1 METGSRPA
9 GGKGGLTEIVLNLG
23 PVPPRHAQLMKSL
36 AKILLLTIL
45 LFSGYTGF
53 CLTIYEI
60 SYEFKNLVD
69 YPRYTALLVRYGDGT
84 GFMRVRYSNKANTET
99 YLVDMQFNEVE
110 GRSKIDGMPHLT
122 LQFKGEDPKYIINGK
137 TVKQEAY
144 NPDVLWF
151 KKESTDKNFKPWGV
165 TSLNTDGT
173 FEYGKILHVKVINKE
188 DLSRDFVGRYFLST
202 EKFYAN
208 LFNPAETKPNPVTTV
223 ATQPGK
229 PTSPVTQTAPAARL
243 HFILVANT
251 NDPRIG
257 YSVQKDVVNIT
268 SQVKD
273 VATFLNLPLNMVE
286 ISGTKFG
293 KASVENAL
301 NNLKPGSN
309 DIVIFYYSGHGYSND
324 RVATEAY
331 PQFDLRQS
339 RFDDILVATMNAS
352 EVYQKLKAKNARLNL
367 VITDCCNSSLGL
379 LKPEGKNF
387 ALTTK
392 SLMSWE
398 KSYCYDLFMK
408 SKGSVIATAAKK
420 GQYAYGNTDVGGYF
434 TSNLITAME
443 KYLSKFQTGSPN
455 WQQIIEEAQKN
466 TVSLSLTN
474 LCTANTSCRQD
485 PVFSVA
491 VQ

>member
-1 METGSRPA
+1 MFS
-9 GGKGGLTEIVLNLG
+9 GLHSKPSSMKVLLKPFIFFIG
-23 PVPPRHAQLMKSL
+23 
-36 AKILLLTIL
+36 L
-45 LFSGYTGF
+45 LFSFESYS
-53 CLTIYEI
+53 LTIYEI
-60 SYEFKNLVD
+60 TYEFKNITE
-69 YPRYTALLVRYGDGT
+69 YPRYKAMLVRYGNGT

-99 YLVDMQFNEVE
+99 YVVDMQFNEVE
-110 GRSKIDGMPHLT
+110 GRSKIDGLPHLT
-122 LQFKGEDPKYIINGK
+122 LQFKGESPKYIINGTK
-137 TVKQEAY
+137 EKQETY

-173 FEYGKILHVKVINKE
+173 YEYGKILLVKVINKE
-188 DLSRDFVGRYFLST
+188 DLTKSFVSNYFLTNES
-202 EKFYAN
+202 FYTN
-208 LFNPAETKPNPVTTV
+208 LFSPADTKPVVKPQV
-223 ATQPGK
+223 ATNNNTK
-229 PTSPVTQTAPAARL
+229 PTTTTTAATPAKL
-243 HFILVANT
+243 HFVLVANT

-257 YSVQKDVVNIT
+257 YSVQKDVTNIT
-268 SQVKD
+268 SQMKD
-273 VATFLNLPLNMVE
+273 VATFLGLPLNYVE

-293 KASVENAL
+293 KAGVETAL
-301 NNLKPGSN
+301 NNLRPGAD
-309 DIVIFYYSGHGYSND
+309 DIVVFYYSGHGYSND
-324 RVATEAY
+324 RNASEQY

-352 EVYQKLKAKNARLNL
+352 EVLSSLKAKNARLNL

-434 TSNLITAME
+434 TSNLITSME
-443 KYLSKFQTGSPN
+443 KYLSKFQASTPT
-455 WQQIIEEAQKN
+455 WQQIIAEAQTS

-474 LCTANTSCRQD
+474 VCTANTSCRQD
-485 PVFSVA
+485 PVYSVS
-491 VQ
+491 VIK

>member
-1 METGSRPA
+1 MKMLIRPFLFIA
-9 GGKGGLTEIVLNLG
+9 VLFFSI
-23 PVPPRHAQLMKSL
+23 KSY
-36 AKILLLTIL
+36 
-45 LFSGYTGF
+45 S
-53 CLTIYEI
+53 LTIYEI
-60 SYEFKNLVD
+60 TYEFKNLTEF
-69 YPRYTALLVRYGDGT
+69 PKYTAMLVRYGNGT
-84 GFMRVRYSNKANTET
+84 GFMRVRYSNKANTEKFV
-99 YLVDMQFNEVE
+99 VDMQFNEVE
-110 GRSKIDGMPHLT
+110 GRSKIDGLPHLT
-122 LQFKGEDPKYIINGK
+122 LQFKGENPKYIVNGSK
-137 TVKQEAY
+137 EKQEIY

-173 FEYGKILHVKVINKE
+173 FEYGKILFVKVINTQ
-188 DLSRDFVGRYFLST
+188 DLTKAFVQNYFLPT
-202 EKFYAN
+202 ESFYTN
-208 LFNPAETKPNPVTTV
+208 LFSPTNSNVSNTKLPVTTNTGSNPSPPTTV
-223 ATQPGK
+223 AAT
-229 PTSPVTQTAPAARL
+229 PTKL
-243 HFILVANT
+243 HFVLVANT

-268 SQVKD
+268 SQIKD
-273 VATFLNLPLNMVE
+273 VATFLNLPLNLVE

-293 KASVENAL
+293 KAGVETAL
-301 NNLKPGSN
+301 NNLKPGTN

-324 RVATEAY
+324 RNANEQY

-339 RFDDILVATMNAS
+339 RFDDVLVATLNAS
-352 EVYQKLKAKNARLNL
+352 EVLTKIKSKNARLNL

-408 SKGSVIATAAKK
+408 SKGTVIATAAKK

-434 TSNLITAME
+434 TSNLIISME
-443 KYLSKFQTGSPN
+443 KYLSKFQTSTPT
-455 WQQIIEEAQKN
+455 WQEIIAEAQTT

-485 PVFSVA
+485 PIYVVSVNK
-491 VQ
+491 